1 MTDNNLKLCAEDDSE
16 PISSYWFLDALD
28 TVTLTPL
35 VELSAERVCFEF
47 DEAEFTGGKE
57 TVAS

>member
-1 MTDNNLKLCAEDDSE
+1 LTDDDLELCAENDSE
-16 PISSYWFLDALD
+16 SISSYWFLDALD
-28 TVTLTPL
+28 PVTLAPL